1 MKVLYT
7 LCFLLLLGL
16 LIALVLFCRNKVV
29 PRCWSPIQKLVA
41 LLEAKIMF
49 NSVIRAC
56 LQTFFATS
64 IVLFYTVRQLNFSSP
79 EGISDIFL
87 VVLVTVYIFGFTF
100 GSLKFIRK
108 HSDDLR
114 TLVQAEV
121 RLLLLKCQL
130 LQKRSPIERLL
141 VPCEKDCRRSRD
153 LLASILTCRPSLGH
167 RHHMH
172 PDARQLHHS
181 VANEHQPYQRG
192 LSDE

>member
-56 LQTFFATS
+56 LQTFLATS

-114 TLVQAEV
+114 T
-121 RLLLLKCQL
+121 
-130 LQKRSPIERLL
+130 
-141 VPCEKDCRRSRD
+141 
-153 LLASILTCRPSLGH
+153 PSFK
-167 RHHMH
+167 
-172 PDARQLHHS
+172 
-181 VANEHQPYQRG
+181 QRFD
-192 LSDE
+192 SFY